1 MTFSK
6 AFKEALN
13 ALPDKEKDKLLYR
26 LLKKDPI
33 LAKRLEFELVS
44 AQSVDDK
51 RAEMEDQIKERVQEF
66 SEGFYSLGYLNM
78 DIRFLSGEI
87 TEYVKITKDKFGEAS
102 LNLLLLKEVLKHNK
116 HRLANAKWSMKFK
129 KLAVALLARIFKIL
143 TLIQKLDQ
151 DYFIEFEDNL
161 QETGE
166 LLGDIPNLMKMAIHC
181 GLDVNWFIQGHI
193 PENIAEI
200 YKHVRAEGYLSARH
214 Y

>member
-1 MTFSK
+1 MRFTK
-6 AFKEALN
+6 AFKEAISC
-13 ALPDKEKDKLLYR
+13 LPDKEKDKLLLR

-44 AQSVDDK
+44 AQSVDEK
-51 RAEMEDQIKERVQEF
+51 RAEMEDRIIERVKEF

-78 DIRFLSGEI
+78 DIRFLSGDI

-102 LNLLLLKEVLKHNK
+102 LNLLLLKEVLRHTN
-116 HRLANAKWSMKFK
+116 HHIASSRWNTKFK
-129 KLAVALLARIFKIL
+129 KIGVALLARAFKIL

-151 DYFIEFEDNL
+151 DYFIEFENNL
-161 QETGE
+161 EETGQ
-166 LLGDIPNLMKMAIHC
+166 LLGENPNLMKMAIHC
-181 GLDVNWFIQGHI
+181 GLDVNWFIQGNI
-193 PENIAEI
+193 PENILEI

>member
-6 AFKEALN
+6 EFKEAISCLT
-13 ALPDKEKDKLLYR
+13 DKEKDKLLYR

-51 RAEMEDQIKERVQEF
+51 REEMEEQIQERVKDF

-78 DIRFLSGEI
+78 DIRYLSGEI
-87 TEYVKITKDKFGEAS
+87 TEYVKITKDKFGEAK
-102 LNLLLLKEVLKHNK
+102 LNLLLLKEVLKYNNQHIG
-116 HRLANAKWSMKFK
+116 NAKWNAKFK
-129 KLAVALLARIFKIL
+129 KIGVALVARTFKIL

-151 DYFIEFEDNL
+151 DYFIEFEDPL
-161 QETGE
+161 RETGQ
-166 LLGDIPNLMKMAIHC
+166 LIGQNPNLMKMCIHC
-181 GLDVNWFIQGHI
+181 GLDVNWLIQGNI

>member
-1 MTFSK
+1 MKFSK
-6 AFKEALN
+6 EFKEAISH
-13 ALPDKEKDKLLYR
+13 LPDKEKDKLLLR

-33 LAKRLEFELVS
+33 LAKRLEFELIS
-44 AQSVDDK
+44 AQSVDEK
-51 RAEMEDQIKERVQEF
+51 RAEMEERIIERVKEF

-78 DIRFLSGEI
+78 DIRFLSGDI

-102 LNLLLLKEVLKHNK
+102 LNLLLLKEVLRHTN
-116 HRLANAKWSMKFK
+116 HYIANARWNAKFK
-129 KLAVALLARIFKIL
+129 KIGVALLARTFKIL

-161 QETGE
+161 KETGQ
-166 LLGDIPNLMKMAIHC
+166 LLGDNPNLMKMAIHC
-181 GLDVNWFIQGHI
+181 GMDVNWLIQGNI